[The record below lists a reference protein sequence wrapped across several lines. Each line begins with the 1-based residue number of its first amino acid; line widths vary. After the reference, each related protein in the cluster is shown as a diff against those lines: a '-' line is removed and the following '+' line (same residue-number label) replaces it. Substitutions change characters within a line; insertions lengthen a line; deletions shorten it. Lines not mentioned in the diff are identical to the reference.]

1 MDMEEGGKYNEL
13 SLNLKP
19 SHYRKFMKKD
29 GFQLTPDDLANDSP
43 ERNKVSMKTHGSF
56 HKRYRHAIK
65 HKKNLRI
72 LKSDYEDNLT
82 GEGIKK
88 EKKESIELP
97 MKTKKDNVKASLQP
111 DHLLIPNGT
120 LLRGVPVQ
128 GRGEYKVPLATDVHS
143 FAIRKRTKKD

>member
-1 MDMEEGGKYNEL
+1 MDMEEGGGKYHEV
-13 SLNLKP
+13 SFNLKP
-19 SHYRKFMKKD
+19 THYRKFMKKD
-29 GFQLTPDDLANDSP
+29 GFQLSPDDLGNP
-43 ERNKVSMKTHGSF
+43 EGIKVSMKTHANF

-72 LKSDYEDNLT
+72 LKSDYENHLT

-97 MKTKKDNVKASLQP
+97 MKTKKESVKASLQP

-120 LLRGVPVQ
+120 LLRGVAVQ
-128 GRGEYKVPLATDVHS
+128 GKGEYKVPLATDVHS

>member
-1 MDMEEGGKYNEL
+1 MEEGGKYNEL

-29 GFQLTPDDLANDSP
+29 GFSMSHEDLANP
-43 ERNKVSMKTHGSF
+43 EGIKVNMKTHASF

-72 LKSDYEDNLT
+72 LKSDYENHLT

-88 EKKESIELP
+88 DKKESIELP
-97 MKTKKDNVKASLQP
+97 IKPKKENVKASLQA